1 MTLSPDI
8 SATDALAAA
17 VDAGRDETVALL
29 AELVTLQKHGEAA
42 IVDRVADALAALG
55 GLIESI
61 SYEPADVPLVDEFA
75 TASAM
80 DAGERRAI
88 VARFAGADTA
98 RSLLVFAHP
107 DSERF
112 TGAANWRHDPF
123 AAVVA
128 KGRMHGWGI
137 ADDLAGV
144 AAAVSAVAALR
155 KAGLSLAGDLAV
167 AITPSKRHARGIAAV
182 LERGRSAEG
191 ALYLHPAESGA
202 GLAEIK
208 AFASGVLEF
217 EIEVAGAPPATQEP
231 SHTAFAHQAV
241 HPLDK
246 AMLLIDALRRLD
258 ERRAARIHHPRL
270 EGAVGRSTN
279 ILIAS
284 ILAGDHGMRQ
294 RVPAG
299 LRLSGSISFPP
310 SESMKAVQAEV
321 AVALAAAAADDA
333 FLSQHPP
340 TLRWLSG
347 VSGSDVADDHP
358 LYEIAARAI
367 AEVTGIAARVN
378 PMHTSS
384 DIRNPLVQK
393 GIPAIGLGPL
403 CGDLTHAGGHDEWV
417 DVEDHLH
424 TVMVAATI
432 MARWCGT
439 APTNEAPE
447 NVA

>member
-8 SATDALAAA
+8 SAAEALAAA
-17 VDAGRDETVALL
+17 VEAGRDEAVALL
-29 AELVTLQKHGEAA
+29 AELVALQKQGEAA
-42 IVDRVADALAALG
+42 VLDRVADALAALG

-61 SYEPADVPLVDEFA
+61 SYEPADVPLIDEFA
-75 TASAM
+75 TGPAM
-80 DAGERRAI
+80 DAGKRRAV
-88 VARFAGADTA
+88 VARFAGDGTG

-112 TGAANWRHDPF
+112 TDATNWQHDPF
-123 AAVVA
+123 AASVA
-128 KGRMHGWGI
+128 EGRMHGWGI

-144 AAAVSAVAALR
+144 AAVVAALAALR
-155 KAGLSLAGDLAV
+155 KAGLSLAGALAV

-182 LERGRSAEG
+182 LERGPSAEG

-217 EIEVAGAPPATQEP
+217 EIEVAGVPPATQEP

-258 ERRAARIHHPRL
+258 ARRGARIHHPRL
-270 EGAVGRSTN
+270 EAAVGRSTN

-284 ILAGDHGMRQ
+284 ISAGDDGMRQ

-310 SESMKAVQAEV
+310 TESMKAVQAEV
-321 AVALAAAAADDA
+321 EVALAAAAADDA

-367 AEVTGIAARVN
+367 ADITGIAARVN

-403 CGDLTHAGGHDEWV
+403 CGNLTHAGGHDEWV
-417 DVEDHLH
+417 DIEDHLR
-424 TVMVAATI
+424 TVTVAATI
-432 MARWCGT
+432 MTRWCGT
-439 APTNEAPE
+439 ASQGEAPE
-447 NVA
+447 NAA